1 MKNSNTKNVNG
12 KNLQVVNKE
21 TQKTLSIPTKKP
33 SNKELAKVT
42 ALKVTATKK
51 AAEEVKT
58 KKTNLERK
66 TELESKESK
75 STFDY
80 VKLAN
85 VSDKIEDKTISKV
98 YKKCTENEYLNQIT
112 GLTEK
117 PTFEEFKSKMPLKDS
132 YSNWDGYKAL
142 AKFNVKN
149 NTATKVKRQNK
160 TEAKK

>member
-1 MKNSNTKNVNG
+1 MSNSKNNSGVKNVTKSTKVTLVQKLSTKNLVSATA
-12 KNLQVVNKE
+12 KKVSAKKVV
-21 TQKTLSIPTKKP
+21 
-33 SNKELAKVT
+33 
-42 ALKVTATKK
+42 
-51 AAEEVKT
+51 EEVKT

-98 YKKCTENEYLNQIT
+98 YKKCTESEYLNQIT

-149 NTATKVKRQNK
+149 NVATKVKRQNK